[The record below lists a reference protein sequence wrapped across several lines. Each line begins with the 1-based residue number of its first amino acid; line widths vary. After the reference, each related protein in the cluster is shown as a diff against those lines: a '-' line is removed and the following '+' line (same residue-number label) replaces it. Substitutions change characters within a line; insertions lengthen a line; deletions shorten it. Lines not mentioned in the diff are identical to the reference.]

1 MMTQHDFVT
10 LRLMIP
16 FPVYVFYLYLRIITI
31 NHQNPFVKSSI
42 SLPNVSV
49 LKTGIFRLAGS
60 VLLTWKHMTT
70 SCLLF
75 VMFARGEHQLS
86 VPEAASTSS

>member
-1 MMTQHDFVT
+1 DMMTQHDFVT

-60 VLLTWKHMTT
+60 AIVDMEAHDYVMSPVCNVCTW
-70 SCLLF
+70 
-75 VMFARGEHQLS
+75 
-86 VPEAASTSS
+86 